1 MVQLLILVLLIGV
14 NAFFAATEIALISL
28 NDNKIKV
35 MAEDGHVKAKKVLKL
50 LSKPTQFLSTIQIGI
65 TVAGFMAS
73 AYASDS
79 YSEPLVKWISGI
91 NPSIDGALLKTM
103 TIVLITLILA
113 FVSLVLGELVP
124 KRVAMKH
131 AEAIAFSVVGILG
144 FVAFIFKPFVGLLTF
159 TTNLIVR
166 LFGVDPNQE
175 DDQITEEEIRMM
187 VDVGEEKGTIRETE
201 KEMINNIFEF
211 DNMQVEDIM
220 THRTDIAGLPL
231 DATLDEVK
239 LQVFTEQYT
248 RFPVYQDEI
257 DNIVGILHVKDLI
270 HAFSVAH
277 PAEFDLKNFIREPYF
292 VPESMRT
299 DELFRELQKR
309 KVHIAVVIDE
319 YGGTAGIITIEDLIE
334 EIVGNIFD
342 EYDEEEKEFVEI
354 SENIYVVSGAIT
366 LDELEDHCE
375 IGLPIEEYDTLSGFM
390 VGQLGHIP
398 EDKESSEIE
407 FNHTLF
413 KILEV
418 EEKVIKRVQV
428 TRLIKEEQSN

>member
-1 MVQLLILVLLIGV
+1 
-14 NAFFAATEIALISL
+14 
-28 NDNKIKV
+28 
-35 MAEDGHVKAKKVLKL
+35 
-50 LSKPTQFLSTIQIGI
+50 
-65 TVAGFMAS
+65 
-73 AYASDS
+73 
-79 YSEPLVKWISGI
+79 
-91 NPSIDGALLKTM
+91 
-103 TIVLITLILA
+103 
-113 FVSLVLGELVP
+113 
-124 KRVAMKH
+124 
-131 AEAIAFSVVGILG
+131 
-144 FVAFIFKPFVGLLTF
+144 
-159 TTNLIVR
+159 
-166 LFGVDPNQE
+166 
-175 DDQITEEEIRMM
+175 
-187 VDVGEEKGTIRETE
+187 
-201 KEMINNIFEF
+201 
-211 DNMQVEDIM
+211 
-220 THRTDIAGLPL
+220 
-231 DATLDEVK
+231 
-239 LQVFTEQYT
+239 
-248 RFPVYQDEI
+248 I

-277 PAEFDLKNFIREPYF
+277 PADFDLKNFIREPYF

-354 SENIYVVSGAIT
+354 SENIYVVSGAIS

-428 TRLIKEEQSN
+428 TRMHNEEQTS